1 MAIYYGKDKNGIYN
15 FHDDRVSIIENDYVK
30 ISQDEW
36 DNIQKAISQGGT
48 LKEKNKKPIVVDYNN
63 SKIDINN
70 IKDNDFYGKPV
81 TTKDEALLRLSWIHE
96 QASLATAMGQT
107 FSEKG
112 KEYVTII
119 KNIISGIDV
128 TTTKLPDQPEELT

>member
-1 MAIYYGKDKNGIYN
+1 MTIYYGKDKNGIYG

-36 DNIQKAISQGGT
+36 DNIQKAISQGGI

-63 SKIDINN
+63 NKIDINN

-81 TTKDEALLRLSWIHE
+81 TIKDEALLRLSWIHE

-119 KNIISGIDV
+119 KNISNGIDV